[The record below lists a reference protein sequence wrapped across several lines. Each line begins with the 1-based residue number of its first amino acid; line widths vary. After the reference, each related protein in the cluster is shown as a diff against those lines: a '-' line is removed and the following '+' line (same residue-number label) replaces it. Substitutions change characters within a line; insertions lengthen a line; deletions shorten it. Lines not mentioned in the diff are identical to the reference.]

1 MKNAG
6 PLAKRFSRSLSKR
19 HSKSLA
25 KRLIQQAFA
34 KKVQQVFVKKIVKFH
49 PRDSF
54 KCHLATLPVKG
65 CGPKKRVLTYCF
77 LMPCSIDFFCH
88 VLLIFYMLYILNW
101 GLGNTGYFID
111 LFPL

>member
-1 MKNAG
+1 M
-6 PLAKRFSRSLSKR
+6 
-19 HSKSLA
+19 
-25 KRLIQQAFA
+25 
-34 KKVQQVFVKKIVKFH
+34 IVKFH

-65 CGPKKRVLTYCF
+65 CDPKNRALTYCF
-77 LMPCSIDFFCH
+77 LMPCSIDFLCH
-88 VLLIFYMLYILNW
+88 VLLIFYMLHILNW